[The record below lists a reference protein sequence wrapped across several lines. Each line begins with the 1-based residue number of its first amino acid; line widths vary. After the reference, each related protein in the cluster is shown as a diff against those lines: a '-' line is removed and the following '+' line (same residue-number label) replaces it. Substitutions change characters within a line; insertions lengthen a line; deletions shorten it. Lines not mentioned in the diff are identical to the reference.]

1 MLDDKSACFI
11 EFGAGKGKGPFP
23 YQKMNLMLT

>member
-11 EFGAGKGKGPFP
+11 EFGAGKGKSIILVARVLG
-23 YQKMNLMLT
+23 LT